1 VLRADGASR
10 SAAFADADAL
20 RLASSDVSFVEFRA
34 IPICTLEQLQY
45 LPRLLFVRSGNV
57 HVADT
62 NFFTLLVW
70 EMPDVRRI
78 RALWL
83 GDVF

>member
-1 VLRADGASR
+1 
-10 SAAFADADAL
+10 
-20 RLASSDVSFVEFRA
+20 
-34 IPICTLEQLQY
+34 LEQLQY